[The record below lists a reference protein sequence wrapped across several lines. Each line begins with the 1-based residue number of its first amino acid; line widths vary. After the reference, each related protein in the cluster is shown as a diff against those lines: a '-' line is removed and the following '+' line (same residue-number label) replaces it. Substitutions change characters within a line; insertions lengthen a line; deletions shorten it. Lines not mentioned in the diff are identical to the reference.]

1 MRQFIFQTVM
11 DITCPSFSEADSDYG
26 SRDTSQED
34 KIGGLCHL
42 MFRKGI
48 KGIKFVE
55 VAFIFDNQ
63 ILVCRSF
70 SHLFDFLQFVG
81 EACQ

>member
-1 MRQFIFQTVM
+1 MGKVLRQFIFQTVM

-42 MFRKGI
+42 TFRKGI
-48 KGIKFVE
+48 KGMK
-55 VAFIFDNQ
+55 
-63 ILVCRSF
+63 
-70 SHLFDFLQFVG
+70 
-81 EACQ
+81 